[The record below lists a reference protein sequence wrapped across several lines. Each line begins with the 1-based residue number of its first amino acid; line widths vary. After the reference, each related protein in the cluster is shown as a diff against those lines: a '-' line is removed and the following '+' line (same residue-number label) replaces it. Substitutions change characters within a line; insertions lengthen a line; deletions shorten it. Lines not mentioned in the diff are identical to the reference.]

1 MFGIRSTRVAIGL
14 VVAAVAAPTA
24 LAESPLA
31 AKTEAAGYAGIAR
44 YQVERSAHPDIP
56 ALAAQTEAA
65 GYAGI
70 TRYQVRHAS
79 QSHAAA
85 VAARE
90 EAEGLRALARFW
102 EQHGTA
108 SVAVSSPSDGF
119 AWGDASI
126 GAGLT
131 IGVFLVGVAAAFAV
145 RRRQGP
151 ARLRS

>member
-1 MFGIRSTRVAIGL
+1 MFGIKSTWIALAL
-14 VVAAVAAPTA
+14 VVAAVAAPPA

-31 AKTEAAGYAGIAR
+31 AKTEAAGYAAIAR
-44 YQVERSAHPDIP
+44 YQAQRSAHSDIA
-56 ALAAQTEAA
+56 ALAAKTEAA

-70 TRYQVRHAS
+70 TRYHVQHAS
-79 QSHAAA
+79 QSAAAA

-102 EQHGTA
+102 EQHGVST
-108 SVAVSSPSDGF
+108 VTVSSPSGGF
-119 AWGDASI
+119 AWGDAAI
-126 GAGLT
+126 GAALT
-131 IGVFLVGVAAAFAV
+131 IGVFLVGAAAALAV